1 MQSNQFAG
9 NFFQMI
15 EQSDNTQLQGEAPDN
30 RVQRRRMLKSAVAS
44 YNDQAISMEVLL
56 RDMSDT
62 GVKIK
67 LKENDVLPDNFHLY
81 IEIDGI
87 NVECETV
94 WRRGLE
100 IGAKFVSEMETKT
113 PLRSQTVIPTL
124 MGKKPSLLR
133 RKPIQP

>member
-1 MQSNQFAG
+1 
-9 NFFQMI
+9 MI
-15 EQSDNTQLQGEAPDN
+15 EQQDNTDSQDEAQDN

-44 YNDQAISMEVLL
+44 YNDQSISMEVLL

-62 GVKIK
+62 GVKLK
-67 LKENDVLPDNFHLY
+67 LKGNDVLPDRFHLY
-81 IEIDGI
+81 VEIDGI
-87 NVECETV
+87 NVECEAV

-100 IGAKFVSEMETKT
+100 IGAKFVSEVEIKA

>member
-1 MQSNQFAG
+1 
-9 NFFQMI
+9 MI
-15 EQSDNTQLQGEAPDN
+15 EQQNNTPAQNEAQDN

-44 YNDQAISMEVLL
+44 YSDQSISMEVLL

-81 IEIDGI
+81 IELDGI
-87 NVECETV
+87 NVECEVV

-100 IGAKFVSEMETKT
+100 IGAKFISEVQVKA
-113 PLRSQTVIPTL
+113 PLRSQTVVSTRV
-124 MGKKPSLLR
+124 GDKKPSLLR

>member
-1 MQSNQFAG
+1 MNYQQG
-9 NFFQMI
+9 NIFNEGE
-15 EQSDNTQLQGEAPDN
+15 EQDN

-62 GVKIK
+62 GVKLK
-67 LKENDVLPDNFHLY
+67 LKENDVLPDRFHLY
-81 IEIDGI
+81 VEIDGI
-87 NVECETV
+87 NVECEAV

-100 IGAKFVSEMETKT
+100 IGAKFVSEVEVKV

-124 MGKKPSLLR
+124 TGKKPSLLR